1 MKLAQASCL
10 ECPSYPGNM
19 KVRTYG
25 SSIAFHE
32 MCIWKH
38 WSFKG
43 SNTKH
48 NQTCSLRTWV
58 WDTTPWS
65 FLGTTML
72 KALMNTV
79 ARTCAWIQ
87 PGAFQPYLYKEC
99 FSLET
104 DKYCRKPIFY
114 KDCSNTVWGWGLP
127 LKIPRIKMKFQG
139 TIPCPPARWAATTR
153 ETWEMGH
160 SEHIKELRRE

>member
-10 ECPSYPGNM
+10 ECPSHPGNM

-32 MCIWKH
+32 MCVWKH

-58 WDTTPWS
+58 WDTTSWS

-72 KALMNTV
+72 KTLMSTV

-87 PGAFQPYLYKEC
+87 PGASQPYLIQRMLLIGDWQILQKACILQGLFQYCLKVRIASKDTQNQNEISGDN
-99 FSLET
+99 SLPT
-104 DKYCRKPIFY
+104 C
-114 KDCSNTVWGWGLP
+114 
-127 LKIPRIKMKFQG
+127 
-139 TIPCPPARWAATTR
+139 
-153 ETWEMGH
+153 
-160 SEHIKELRRE
+160 